1 MRRRPTRGGVRGRDS
16 FPDGRRVVLL
26 PPQIESLF
34 TRYPALCG
42 FCVRSP
48 AEDELF
54 ISDIGV
60 SGEMSAEQYGEIFEQ
75 IVVALAEML
84 CEEPEAGDSLHGRT
98 FARVLH

>member
-1 MRRRPTRGGVRGRDS
+1 
-16 FPDGRRVVLL
+16 VLL

-34 TRYPALCG
+34 TRYPALSG

-48 AEDELF
+48 AEDELL

-60 SGEMSAEQYGEIFEQ
+60 SAGMSAEQFGEMFQE
-75 IVVALAEML
+75 IVVALAELL